1 MHWDR
6 RRGRGVTV
14 CMSRLDALRFV
25 VLSLIIIVIHHTIQV
40 RCGRGSWN
48 FNNRRSQLSWMG
60 ELASNRLNTLMELR
74 RGTRVA
80 FDREFRCTLAE
91 RSSAWS
97 EALSWAGSRCEGWL
111 PMVTSRS
118 LICRAG
124 DRLWRGLPLSGER
137 GGIGGGARSTSRVCG
152 GVEARLVSLI
162 ACFSL

>member
-1 MHWDR
+1 MR
-6 RRGRGVTV
+6 SGSSSSVSSSSSSTIPSKFGAVAALGTSITV
-14 CMSRLDALRFV
+14 AVNSV
-25 VLSLIIIVIHHTIQV
+25 
-40 RCGRGSWN
+40 GW
-48 FNNRRSQLSWMG
+48 G

-152 GVEARLVSLI
+152 DVEARLVSLI